1 MNIAVLIPVYNAER
15 YLAECLDSVL
25 KQTYSGIRIF
35 CCDDGSTDGSLRILE
50 DYAAR
55 FSTVHVMTQTN
66 SGVSATRNRLMD
78 ELPEEIE
85 AFGFLDSDDTVRPEM
100 YAKLAEALMRTEAD
114 VAECEWQR
122 EERVIDDM
130 SIFILRKTAP
140 GGWINVVNKLYRRT
154 SVGPIRFRA
163 GLSFEEDF
171 FFNFEIH
178 QAIHRKV
185 LVPGSYYYYRPNPY
199 SATSRVNYRKYVHS
213 ALERVRLSSEV
224 FLKAGRIPER
234 MVTDFRKELAKDAC
248 RMCIRKNLKKNRDA
262 KSRREL
268 FAEAGRS
275 LRQFGK
281 LYSLKPIGLNP
292 IQRLAWHAC
301 VHDWYCLG
309 RALSYLI

>member
-185 LVPGSYYYYRPNPY
+185 LVPGSYYYYRPNPH

-213 ALERVRLSSEV
+213 ALERVYLSSEV
-224 FLKAGRIPER
+224 FLEAGRIPER